1 MEERLARLPSLNALR
16 AFECAARQ
24 HSITRAAEEL
34 CVTHGA
40 VSRLIQQLEV
50 ELKAPLLRRLPRSVE
65 PTAEGAR
72 LAEAL
77 GTAFSLMHKGVA
89 EFRDRP
95 LTLACSSS
103 IMSRWLIP
111 RLAAFRQLHPGVELR
126 LSVSHGPV
134 DFARDDIDVALRNSS
149 VPQPA
154 DIVMKPLT
162 REQIGLVCAPDYL
175 TALDEPPGPRRWRIL
190 ETNSRPDALSLW
202 HSATGE
208 PPLDIE
214 GQETFA
220 HFFLAIQAAACGFG
234 ATVAPHML
242 VEDDLASGKLVAP
255 FGFAPGTRELQL
267 WIRRSAAQKPGVQ
280 ALAAWIEAEVSS
292 GPPPAVIPPHRKPGQ
307 NSLVRSPGAM
317 V

>member
-1 MEERLARLPSLNALR
+1 MARLPSLNALR
-16 AFECAARQ
+16 AFEVAARQ
-24 HSITRAAEEL
+24 RSITRAAEEL

-40 VSRLIQQLEV
+40 VSRLIQQLEA

-65 PTAEGAR
+65 PTAEGAQ

-77 GTAFSLMHKGVA
+77 GRAFALMHKGVG

-95 LTLACSSS
+95 LTLACSAS

-111 RLAAFRQLHPGVELR
+111 KLASFRSIHPDVELR

-134 DFARDDIDVALRNSS
+134 DFAREDIDVALRNSS
-149 VPQPA
+149 VPRSADTAVQPLA
-154 DIVMKPLT
+154 QE
-162 REQIGLVCAPDYL
+162 RIGLVCAPEYL
-175 TALDEPPGPRRWRIL
+175 QTMAETPEPRRWRIL
-190 ETNSRPDALSLW
+190 ETASRPDAFTLW
-202 HSATGE
+202 HRSAGE
-208 PPLDIE
+208 PDLPLAGREI
-214 GQETFA
+214 FA

-234 ATVAPHML
+234 AAVAPRML

-267 WIRRSAAQKPGVQ
+267 WFRRSATQKPAVQ
-280 ALAAWIEAEVSS
+280 ALASWIAAEVSHGLH
-292 GPPPAVIPPHRKPGQ
+292 GPVTPTHRSAEQ
-307 NSLVRSPGAM
+307 NSLVEADGTM

>member
-1 MEERLARLPSLNALR
+1 MARLPSLNALR

-24 HSITRAAEEL
+24 RSITRAAQEL

-40 VSRLIQQLEV
+40 ISRLVQQLEA

-111 RLAAFRQLHPGVELR
+111 RLASFRQLHPEVELR
-126 LSVSHGPV
+126 LSVSHGTI

-149 VPQPA
+149 VQRPA
-154 DIVMKPLT
+154 DIVVRALAQ
-162 REQIGLVCAPDYL
+162 EYVGLVCAPDY
-175 TALDEPPGPRRWRIL
+175 PPDRNESTGARRWRIL
-190 ETNSRPDALSLW
+190 ETSSRPDALALW
-202 HSATGE
+202 HGAAGE
-208 PPLDIE
+208 PELDIA
-214 GQETFA
+214 GQESFA

-255 FGFAPGTRELQL
+255 YGFVPGTRELQL
-267 WIRRSAAQKPGVQ
+267 WIRPGAAQKPGVQ
-280 ALAAWIEAEVSS
+280 ALAQWLAAEVTS
-292 GPPPAVIPPHRKPGQ
+292 GLPHAVTPSHRKAGQ
-307 NSLVRSPGAM
+307 NSLVGEDAS
-317 V
+317 VV

>member
-1 MEERLARLPSLNALR
+1 MARLPSLNALR

-24 HSITRAAEEL
+24 RSITRAAEEL

-40 VSRLIQQLEV
+40 VSRLVQQLEA

-77 GTAFSLMHKGVA
+77 GTAFSFMHRGVA
-89 EFRDRP
+89 EFRERP

-111 RLAAFRQLHPGVELR
+111 RLAGFRQLHPEVELR
-126 LSVSHGPV
+126 LSVSHGAI
-134 DFARDDIDVALRNSS
+134 DFVREDIDVALRNSS
-149 VPQPA
+149 VPRPA
-154 DIVMKPLT
+154 DIVARPLAQ
-162 REQIGLVCAPDYL
+162 EHIGLVCAPDYL
-175 TALDEPPGPRRWRIL
+175 CAQEASSDARSWRIL
-190 ETNSRPDALSLW
+190 ETSSRPDALAQW
-202 HSATGE
+202 RQAAGE
-208 PPLDIE
+208 PTLGIA
-214 GQETFA
+214 GQESFA
-220 HFFLAIQAAACGFG
+220 HFFLAIQASACGFG

-255 FGFAPGTRELQL
+255 FGFVPGTRELQL
-267 WIRRSAAQKPGVQ
+267 WIRRGVAQRPGVQ
-280 ALAAWIEAEVSS
+280 ALSRWLEAEVASS
-292 GPPPAVIPPHRKPGQ
+292 LSAAVTPDHRKAGQ
-307 NSLVRSPGAM
+307 NSLVGEGAGM